1 MTPTKLPPGLPGR
14 FRVIDRR
21 YGLMTR
27 APAAGASQDGSGQ
40 LAQGRVRA
48 GGDAMGH
55 AQRVP
60 LAEIACITRT
70 SCTLSKLICPRC

>member
-1 MTPTKLPPGLPGR
+1 MTW
-14 FRVIDRR
+14 
-21 YGLMTR
+21 
-27 APAAGASQDGSGQ
+27 APAAGVSQDGSGQ

-70 SCTLSKLICPRC
+70 SCTLSQASRKSSFRLTQPDSEADKQADNF